1 MECHCF
7 AGRGISRPQQ
17 HRVMVSP
24 LHLPPIS
31 HLLLLHLLH
40 LILPLQP
47 HLHQSPNPSLP
58 PSWSS
63 PTNLLPHCWRE
74 CLEWILPLI
83 NSKSKVVWIT
93 CSLLVLFQI
102 FQTFH
107 CGQAWRWKGPCLLW
121 SFLLSGLFLHFGEIM
136 LNVFQL
142 ADGVWVEGPGTYKY
156 TQSHLVTSSFKQ
168 ILGFLRF

>member
-40 LILPLQP
+40 LVLLQP

-121 SFLLSGLFLHFGEIM
+121 SFLLSGLFFAVWGNNAERFPACRWGLGRRSRYLQVYTESSGH
-136 LNVFQL
+136 LCFQ
-142 ADGVWVEGPGTYKY
+142 TN
-156 TQSHLVTSSFKQ
+156 F
-168 ILGFLRF
+168 RFS